1 MLSLLLELHLCY
13 PSWCFI
19 QQTNSTAHTM
29 EDIQR
34 STAFEATFRDVKV
47 FCGTSSLFAGGL
59 VLFYL
64 INFPERYIV
73 LVGWMRG
80 RLGFL
85 GVIPNIKFISLS
97 LLMFSV
103 LMYGGNL
110 FLDHK
115 RFVSLSLSSLSGAII
130 CFMVVIVVFRKLVYR
145 RNDDD
150 NLIAVVTGGSIFN
163 VASCLFTYLHQD
175 NSSLVISLVVSGS
188 VAAMMICAFCKFCYV
203 EEQPSLE
210 DLVSTLRAQS
220 ESRNDEIKLRD
231 GDIADKNVLLAQMNV
246 EIQQKDAEI
255 EQMNVQLMKRD
266 AQIEDQDAQIH
277 NRDELIATL
286 ETEVT
291 NLKANSSSR
300 SVLGRSF
307 MG

>member
-47 FCGTSSLFAGGL
+47 FCGISSLFAGGW
-59 VLFYL
+59 VLFFL

-85 GVIPNIKFISLS
+85 GVIPNIQFISTITTMKQMIAHEICFS
-97 LLMFSV
+97 LLIFT
-103 LMYGGNL
+103 LMSY
-110 FLDHK
+110 
-115 RFVSLSLSSLSGAII
+115 I
-130 CFMVVIVVFRKLVYR
+130 CFIVVIVVFRKLVYI

-231 GDIADKNVLLAQMNV
+231 GDIADKNALLAQMNV

-255 EQMNVQLMKRD
+255 EQMNVQLMERD

-307 MG
+307 RG